1 MVFESKMILKILG
14 IIFVVDLISNIIL
27 LLLFEIPLNQQTLII
42 AGVFTI
48 VLTLILKQAGVLNDG
63 NSNN

>member
-63 NSNN
+63 KN